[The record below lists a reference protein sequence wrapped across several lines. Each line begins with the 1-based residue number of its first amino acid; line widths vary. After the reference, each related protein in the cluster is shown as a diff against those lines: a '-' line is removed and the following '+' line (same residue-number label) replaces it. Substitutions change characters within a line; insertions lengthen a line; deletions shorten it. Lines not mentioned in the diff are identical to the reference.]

1 MASDTAKRGGNEAM
15 MRQFRLA
22 AIWTLLLVSLIF
34 ILSNWDTVRVGML
47 GVDILEAPASVVI
60 LVSVALGMALG
71 FLIRALRG
79 ARRKP

>member
-1 MASDTAKRGGNEAM
+1 
-15 MRQFRLA
+15 MRQIRLA
-22 AIWTLLLVSLIF
+22 AIWALLLVSLIF
-34 ILSNWDTVRVGML
+34 VLSNWDTVRVGML
-47 GVDILEAPASVVI
+47 GVDILEAPVSVVI

>member
-1 MASDTAKRGGNEAM
+1 
-15 MRQFRLA
+15 MRQVRLA
-22 AIWTLLLVSLIF
+22 GIWMLVLVSLVF

-47 GVDILEAPASVVI
+47 GMDILEAPVSVVI

>member
-1 MASDTAKRGGNEAM
+1 
-15 MRQFRLA
+15 MRQIRLA
-22 AIWTLLLVSLIF
+22 GIWMLLTITLVF
-34 ILSNWDTVRVGML
+34 VLSNWDTVRVGML

-79 ARRKP
+79 ARGSGSAK